1 MLTHQDLLV
10 LPDLEDG
17 FDNHKDYLHQR
28 HNQNNY
34 LRLAHE
40 LSSRRALAKERAE
53 PEGAKLLHNQRSS
66 AYTLNHK
73 WIRSFLP
80 IRPSSRGSN
89 KAPGSCR
96 GLYFISGQTNHAFSE
111 RMKFYRNTRLWL
123 QLSTDAVFE
132 VSSDARH
139 QSSLVLPDLE
149 YGFDNQN
156 DYPHQRQN
164 QNNNMSFTHQLSF
177 RRAWT
182 KGRVEPEAHNYF

>member
-1 MLTHQDLLV
+1 
-10 LPDLEDG
+10 
-17 FDNHKDYLHQR
+17 
-28 HNQNNY
+28 
-34 LRLAHE
+34 
-40 LSSRRALAKERAE
+40 
-53 PEGAKLLHNQRSS
+53 
-66 AYTLNHK
+66 
-73 WIRSFLP
+73 
-80 IRPSSRGSN
+80 
-89 KAPGSCR
+89 
-96 GLYFISGQTNHAFSE
+96 
-111 RMKFYRNTRLWL
+111 MKFYRNTRLWL